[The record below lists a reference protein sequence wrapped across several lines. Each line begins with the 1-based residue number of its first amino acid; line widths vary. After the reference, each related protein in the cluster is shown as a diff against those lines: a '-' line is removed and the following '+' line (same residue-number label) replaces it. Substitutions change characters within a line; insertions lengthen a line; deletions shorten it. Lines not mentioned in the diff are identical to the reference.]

1 MRIAVIG
8 AGLAGLTAA
17 RDLHEDGHTVVV
29 WEKSRG
35 PGGRTSTRRGPD
47 GLRFDHGAPFL
58 HDGDLP
64 LDDAAATTRHRL
76 SLPGGAVREEVI
88 GIPSA
93 NAPAKLLAEELD
105 VRVSQR
111 VETILRS
118 GERGYHLAAEDGGA
132 MGVFDAVIVTAPAPQ
147 AAHLLQHVA
156 PSLADRAR
164 GVDYAPC
171 WSVMVAWEEPLHLG
185 FTAATDAPGIAL
197 AVAEH
202 AKPGRSSARRA
213 RPRCW
218 RPSRRRSSRSRWSAG
233 TTGSGGSPPTR
244 CTPPRTAGA
253 TPGRGCHCPRPAS
266 HRTRSSR
273 PATGAAARARAPRC
287 AAGGPP
293 RRRCSPAWRERPGRS
308 AILFDD
314 VRRCRLRRAR
324 RPVRPRGLLPG
335 APTRARAARR
345 P

>member
-35 PGGRTSTRRGPD
+35 PGGRTSTRRGPG

-64 LDDAAATTRHRL
+64 LDDAAATTRFRL

-88 GIPSA
+88 GAPSA
-93 NAPAKLLAEELD
+93 NAPAKLLADGLD

-147 AAHLLQHVA
+147 AADLLQHVA
-156 PSLADRAR
+156 PALADRAR

-171 WSVMVAWEEPLHLG
+171 WSVMVAWDEPLHLG
-185 FTAATDAPGIAL
+185 FTAATDVPGIAL

-202 AKPGRSSARRA
+202 AKPGRGGGEHWVLQLGETRSAALLEAEPDEIIALALERWHDRIGRTAPDPVHAAAHRWRYA
-213 RPRCW
+213 RPRLPLPETCLAQDTIVAAGDW
-218 RPSRRRSSRSRWSAG
+218 CGGQSAG
-233 TTGSGGSPPTR
+233 AAIRSGR
-244 CTPPRTAGA
+244 
-253 TPGRGCHCPRPAS
+253 
-266 HRTRSSR
+266 
-273 PATGAAARARAPRC
+273 AAATALL
-287 AAGGPP
+287 AGV
-293 RRRCSPAWRERPGRS
+293 A
-308 AILFDD
+308 
-314 VRRCRLRRAR
+314 
-324 RPVRPRGLLPG
+324 
-335 APTRARAARR
+335 
-345 P
+345 